1 MENQRMQKWLE
12 KSQKNDAAEVELH
25 KKQLLDEIR
34 QLTKEDILPKKP
46 KMTLWQRIKKTLNF

>member
-1 MENQRMQKWLE
+1 MQKWLE

-25 KKQLLDEIR
+25 KKQLLEEIR

>member
-12 KSQKNDAAEVELH
+12 KSQKNDADEVELH